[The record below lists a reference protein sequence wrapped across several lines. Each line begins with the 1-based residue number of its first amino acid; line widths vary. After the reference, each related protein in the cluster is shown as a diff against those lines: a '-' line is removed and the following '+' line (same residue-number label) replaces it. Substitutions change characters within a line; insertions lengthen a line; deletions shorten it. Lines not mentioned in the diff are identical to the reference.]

1 LDARRGLPPFPTRR
15 SSDLR
20 LVAIDDRHLALERV
34 RRDAFVAVVPALF
47 VGDAVAEEHRRALE
61 PAVAGEPQRVEVAP
75 DAGREERVAL
85 DRKSTRLN
93 SSHVKIS
100 YA

>member
-1 LDARRGLPPFPTRR
+1 LGSARVLASLPTRR
-15 SSDLR
+15 SSDLLEGA
-20 LVAIDDRHLALERV
+20 LVVHVDDRGGLLA
-34 RRDAFVAVVPALF
+34 
-47 VGDAVAEEHRRALE
+47 G
-61 PAVAGEPQRVEVAP
+61 VAGTGQRLFRQDQVVLPGADVVLDLVDP
-75 DAGREERVAL
+75 VIAGILLLHDVGQQALDVAL